1 MTTFTFTAGVWLTV
15 IMPPDIQSIVAVVVG
30 RGREPMNEEHNYA
43 EWSPVSRRQ
52 ALIGVGSLAAGATTY
67 SVIGSDGARA
77 EVTLGALDAQDGELT
92 SDAADPVVDATILYR
107 YDVGS
112 APIRSLCVGLTIAG
126 DVVAEREL
134 STTTSVLENDVE
146 LSGHVIDSDAFE
158 TSDFEP
164 AVADSVNHEI
174 TVGVV
179 FEAREGDDS
188 VIVAA
193 ETSDTAELVVSHPQE
208 SEFVADVGGTAT
220 FADADN

>member
-1 MTTFTFTAGVWLTV
+1 MFLCPAAQRIV
-15 IMPPDIQSIVAVVVG
+15 VAVVVD

-92 SDAADPVVDATILYR
+92 SEAADPVVDATIIYS

-112 APIRSLCVGLTIAG
+112 APIQSLWIGLTIGG

-146 LSGHVIDSDAFE
+146 LSGHVVDSGAWDS
-158 TSDFEP
+158 SDFEP
-164 AVADSVNHEI
+164 PVADSVSHEI

-179 FEAREGDDS
+179 FEAREGDGS
-188 VIVAA
+188 VIVDAK
-193 ETSDTAELVVSHPQE
+193 TTDTAELVVSHPQE
-208 SEFVADVGGTAT
+208 SEFVAEVGGTAT
-220 FADADN
+220 FADADD